1 MMDYNQG
8 EDCAAALRD
17 AAFERYLET
26 LTPDEQRE
34 AIHEQW
40 LDQNPPASP
49 AL

>member
-1 MMDYNQG
+1 MMDYNPG

-34 AIHEQW
+34 AIHAQW
-40 LDQNPPASP
+40 LDVM
-49 AL
+49 LYGEDT